1 MLVFLCMY
9 ECGHASLIVWDVDVL
24 LFSLSLFP
32 ALCSHLFSSV
42 LMQTVQTWNLT
53 EDVIPENSSHGVCPV
68 LCNQVLLLKPR
79 HNQISPEFCF
89 SKPGIKSE
97 GEHLLVIW
105 YGLHLNRKAQ
115 THKLC
120 CLCDCIYAHVHFLP
134 LFSINGTEN
143 LLIYYIC
150 KIQ

>member
-1 MLVFLCMY
+1 MLVFLGMY
-9 ECGHASLIVWDVDVL
+9 ECGHASLIVWDVNIVL

-68 LCNQVLLLKPR
+68 LCNKVLLLKPR

-105 YGLHLNRKAQ
+105 YGSHLNPKAQ

-120 CLCDCIYAHVHFLP
+120 LWLYVFARP
-134 LFSINGTEN
+134 LSSSFPNKWNWKSANMLYIRFSN
-143 LLIYYIC
+143 
-150 KIQ
+150 